1 MKVISKQK
9 SSKYCFICGVEN
21 PIGLKAQFYNME
33 DGSVM
38 TLFKYLP
45 EHQSFP
51 QRVHGGLIT
60 TMLDE
65 LAMRAYWTIG
75 EEIFGVTTSMET
87 KFRKPVPYGV
97 ELIGKGEVISD
108 TSRFFKSRTII
119 TDKNN
124 IIYSEAITNYIKMP
138 ISKIAND
145 INFHEEMGHF
155 SAEYL
160 TEI

>member
-9 SSKYCFICGVEN
+9 NSRYCFICGVDN
-21 PIGLKAQFYNME
+21 PIGLKSTFYNME
-33 DGSVM
+33 DNSVM

-65 LAMRAYWTIG
+65 LAMRAYWAVG

-87 KFRKPVPYGV
+87 KFRKPVPYDI
-97 ELIGKGEVISD
+97 ELIGKGEVISN
-108 TSRFFKSRTII
+108 TSKFFKSRTLI
-119 TDKNN
+119 TDRDGV
-124 IIYSEAITNYIKMP
+124 IYSEALTNYIKLPME
-138 ISKIAND
+138 KIATE
-145 INFHEEMGHF
+145 INYHEEMGYF
-155 SAEYL
+155 SDEML

>member
-9 SSKYCFICGVEN
+9 NSKYCFICGMEN

-33 DGSVM
+33 DNSVM

-51 QRVHGGLIT
+51 QRVHGGLIA

-65 LAMRAYWTIG
+65 LAMRAYWTKDENIW
-75 EEIFGVTTSMET
+75 GVTTSMET
-87 KFRKPVPYGV
+87 KFRKPVPYNI

-108 TSRFFKSRTII
+108 TSKFFKTKTII
-119 TDKNN
+119 TDRDNL
-124 IIYSEAITNYIKMP
+124 IYAEAITNYIKLP
-138 ISKIAND
+138 VKKIATD
-145 INFHEEMGHF
+145 IFNCNLIFLF
-155 SAEYL
+155 SYFS
-160 TEI
+160 